1 MADSSPPSPAAASA
15 GGGGGRTRRTA
26 TQPAAGGVAATI
38 KRLEARAE
46 EAEPGAGKEDEAP
59 SPVQRAREA
68 FEPAPKPAAKEPSR
82 VQTMAARVD
91 RDAGVLRPANAP
103 SPPSQPSPAL
113 AARLKRFG
121 A

>member
-1 MADSSPPSPAAASA
+1 MADSPAAAGG

-38 KRLEARAE
+38 QRLEALE
-46 EAEPGAGKEDEAP
+46 PEPGAGKEDEAP

-68 FEPAPKPAAKEPSR
+68 FEPAPKPAAKEPGR

-103 SPPSQPSPAL
+103 SPPAQPSPAL